1 MRVSNPTMRAIADQM
16 EREEVVR
23 WANSLSRARVTRW
36 GGMIST
42 PDDVLQV
49 LNMFG
54 SSFMFVLN
62 LSAASAAVATNGYLS
77 KVDGPAASHVTLVQY
92 NSEHF
97 TEKIFTVHS

>member
-1 MRVSNPTMRAIADQM
+1 MRAMRVSNPTMRALADQM

-49 LNMFG
+49 VKTIYTYKEDML
-54 SSFMFVLN
+54 
-62 LSAASAAVATNGYLS
+62 
-77 KVDGPAASHVTLVQY
+77 
-92 NSEHF
+92 
-97 TEKIFTVHS
+97 